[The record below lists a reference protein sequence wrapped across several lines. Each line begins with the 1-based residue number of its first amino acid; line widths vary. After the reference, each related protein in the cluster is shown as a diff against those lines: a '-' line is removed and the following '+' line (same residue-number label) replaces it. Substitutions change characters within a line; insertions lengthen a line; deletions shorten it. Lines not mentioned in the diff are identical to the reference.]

1 MTDKGN
7 SSMKKSHLYQGADR
21 SAHLRAAVEANPAFE
36 IASLELLDDQALWNA
51 AQTRMPPSD
60 AEQMEELHRKQRLT
74 GLSEAEAQELARLE
88 QQYER
93 VILVRSHS
101 TWLLEQRGHD
111 IRRLTSSTESRRPAS
126 GQLRSLTP
134 GG

>member
-1 MTDKGN
+1 ME
-7 SSMKKSHLYQGADR
+7 KSHLQHTTDR
-21 SAHLRAAVEANPAFE
+21 STRLRAAVEANPAFE
-36 IASLELLDDQALWNA
+36 LASLELLDDSALWNA

-60 AEQMEELHRKQRLT
+60 AERMEELHRKQRLT
-74 GLSEAEAQELARLE
+74 GLSETEAQELSRLE

-126 GQLRSLTP
+126 GPLRSLTP